1 MLYKKNIG
9 ITEILASL
17 NKVKN
22 KREVM
27 LIYNKKLMV
36 CPITTHLDLKRVP
49 KSITKNLIFYKIITI
64 KDWFF

>member
-49 KSITKNLIFYKIITI
+49 KSITKNLIFI
-64 KDWFF
+64 KLLQLKTGF